1 MVTTRHDLTMPRR
14 GRLALV
20 ALGVLL
26 SSFSAAGSGGAVR
39 AQGTDDPATT
49 LLERYKPFVAVRTH
63 LSVCGPGERY
73 LPVPVDTVLGRP
85 DVVLRDASGAVLK
98 VAPTAADLADG
109 PEDRWLDLPG
119 DALTP
124 GCTYEKWFRELDA
137 SSAIYGRVVQ
147 EGEFVVAQ
155 YWLFWIF
162 NQWNDVHE
170 GDWEMAQVMIPAP
183 SLQQALQTAPTTYAY
198 AQHEG
203 SHYAIPADE
212 DEVILTDGTHPVVF
226 SAEGSHASYFESGL
240 WFGKSAAT
248 GFGCDDTTGPVE
260 VLEPDLIVLPDGD
273 QPPTTGPLAWLSYR
287 GHWGEEHPA
296 FADGPTGPYTKQQWS
311 QPVTWVEDLGREQGV
326 RIPFASSPA
335 TGMFCRLTAAGSA
348 LFNQLLDRPWVILG
362 VSALALAALAL
373 LVLRSSQGILVR
385 SVRTFWRVKR
395 QLIPAFVMV
404 AVGVGAAY
412 VAQRALLRWTP
423 LGTLTDVA
431 GGSSA
436 WAAPVIALAQAVVI
450 IPMFAWAATVALA
463 SVRPVVI
470 AGPDA
475 PRRSRKVRTFWILL
489 LVTFSF
495 AVAVTVFLPLALLPS
510 RWMVAPVV
518 ASRERGSLRSALGVS
533 HRLVKGHWL
542 RSVCLLLTMGFIVLV
557 TMSVGAIVLL
567 LTPLTFTAAGAV
579 TGALCVVLVPYLT
592 LVLQEY
598 HAVLLADHAADD
610 ARAVVPVPAPS

>member
-1 MVTTRHDLTMPRR
+1 MPRR
-14 GRLALV
+14 GRLLALALV

-26 SSFSAAGSGGAVR
+26 ASFPLAGPGGAVS
-39 AQGTDDPATT
+39 AQGADDPATT

-73 LPVPVDTVLGRP
+73 LPIPVDAVFGRP
-85 DVVLRDASGAVLK
+85 DVVLRDASGTVLK

-109 PEDRWLDLPG
+109 PEDRWIDLPG
-119 DALTP
+119 NALTP
-124 GCTYEKWFRELDA
+124 GCSYEKWFRELDA
-137 SSAIYGRVVQ
+137 SPAIYGRVVQ

-155 YWLFWIF
+155 YWLYWIF

-170 GDWEMAQVMIPAP
+170 SDWEMAQVVIPAP
-183 SLQQALQTAPTTYAY
+183 SVEHALQTQPTTYAY

-203 SHYAIPADE
+203 SQYAIPADK
-212 DEVILTDGTHPVVF
+212 DKVILTDGTHPVVF

-260 VLEPDLIVLPDGD
+260 VIEPDLIVLPDGD
-273 QPPTTGPLAWLSYR
+273 DPPTTGPLAWLSFR
-287 GHWGEEHPA
+287 GHWGEQQPT
-296 FADGPTGPYTKQQWS
+296 FADGPTGPYMKQQWS
-311 QPVTWVEDLGREQGV
+311 QPVTWVEDLGRAHAV

-362 VSALALAALAL
+362 ASAVALAALAL

-385 SVRTFWRVKR
+385 SMRTFWRVR
-395 QLIPAFVMV
+395 HQLIPAFVMV
-404 AVGVGAAY
+404 GVGVGAAY
-412 VAQRALLRWTP
+412 VAQWALLRWTP
-423 LGTLTDVA
+423 LGTLTDLA

-489 LVTFSF
+489 LVTLTFT
-495 AVAVTVFLPLALLPS
+495 VAITVFLPLALLPS

-518 ASRERGSLRSALGVS
+518 ASRERGTLRGALGES

-542 RSVCLLLTMGFIVLV
+542 RSVGLLLTMGFIVIV

-579 TGALCVVLVPYLT
+579 TGALSVLLVPYLT
-592 LVLQEY
+592 LVLMEY

-610 ARAVVPVPAPS
+610 EPTTVPVSPATAPA